1 MLSNVNFAELDAYL
15 EKALYYYDLPG
26 LAVHVGIGDRDYYS
40 SLGWQNALT
49 KSPLKRHH
57 IFHMASVT
65 KLFVSTAIL
74 QLWEK
79 GLLNPD
85 ERLIVY
91 LPQFRMADDRYRRIT
106 LRQLLSHTSGMP
118 DVKDYHWESPE
129 TDEGALLRYVLS
141 EEVREGRL
149 LFDPEE
155 GKFAYSNIGYEILGA
170 VIAAVSGT
178 SFEDYV
184 SENIFSPLGMAHSEL
199 LTFRRSMDDVC
210 APHEKTEDNRF
221 AIVKHFPYNRA
232 HGPSSTLTSNL
243 EDMAIWAKAVLRQK
257 ILKPATFE
265 EAWRE
270 HSIVPNN
277 GERIGLSWFRRE
289 QKGYFLF
296 GHEGN
301 DDGFRASFWVCPEL
315 DVSVTVCSNIS
326 GAPVKRINREVFDRL
341 FTDSM
346 QSE

>member
-221 AIVKHFPYNRA
+221 AIVNSLTI
-232 HGPSSTLTSNL
+232 GP
-243 EDMAIWAKAVLRQK
+243 MAPAPLLRP
-257 ILKPATFE
+257 I
-265 EAWRE
+265 
-270 HSIVPNN
+270 
-277 GERIGLSWFRRE
+277 
-289 QKGYFLF
+289 
-296 GHEGN
+296 
-301 DDGFRASFWVCPEL
+301 
-315 DVSVTVCSNIS
+315 
-326 GAPVKRINREVFDRL
+326 
-341 FTDSM
+341 
-346 QSE
+346 